1 MTKRRHIKIL
11 LVAGARPNF
20 MKISPLYKE
29 LKKHRRFNPILVH
42 TGQHYDKE
50 MSKAFFDDLKMPK
63 PDIYLGVGSGTHA
76 VQTSKIMMQFESVCI
91 AERPDL
97 VIVVGD
103 VNSTLACALVA
114 AKLKV
119 PVAHVEAGLRSFD
132 SEMPE
137 EINRKLTDHI
147 SNFLF
152 TTCVDA
158 NQNLVKEGIAKNK
171 IFFVGNVM
179 IDSLLQHVKIAA
191 RSTILERL
199 GLTDGSKAA
208 MYAVVTLHRPSN
220 VDDELKFKGI
230 INALNEIAG
239 KLPVVF
245 PAHPR
250 TVKQLNAFGLNKCV
264 EYSDKHTDY
273 NDSKAKVRVLPPLGY
288 LDFLWLMKN
297 ATLVLTDSGGIQEET
312 TILGVPCITI
322 RGNTERPITIR
333 QGTNVLAGDHP
344 KEILKAAKKLLK
356 EGKKRKRVPKYWD
369 GKVAQRIV
377 ASLIKNK

>member
-1 MTKRRHIKIL
+1 
-11 LVAGARPNF
+11 

-76 VQTSKIMMQFESVCI
+76 IQTSKIMMQFESVCI

-158 NQNLVKEGIAKNK
+158 NKNLVKEGIAKNK

-250 TVKQLNAFGLNKCV
+250 TVKQISKFHLMKLVDYN
-264 EYSDKHTDY
+264 DKHTDY

-312 TILGVPCITI
+312 TILGVSCITI